1 MFKLSLKHKRA
12 IISILIILVI
22 AIILKSTLF
31 INYEFLETFTF
42 NIKFKEGTDIKYSNF
57 KFTYLDETISSDD
70 SGNIEFS
77 ATSPSSDYTIQITSG
92 NQAVIDALKNSTLKI
107 TSDNK
112 GTSPIDNGIQVTLA
126 KHIKQIVMEH
136 D

>member
-57 KFTYLDETISSDD
+57 KFTYQDETKSSDD

-77 ATSPSSDYTIQITSG
+77 AISPSSDYTIKITSD
-92 NQAVIDALKNSTLKI
+92 NQVVIDAFRNSTLKI

-112 GTSPIDNGIQVTLA
+112 GTSPIENGIQVTLD

>member
-1 MFKLSLKHKRA
+1 MFKLSLKHQRA

-31 INYEFLETFTF
+31 RNYEFLETFTF
-42 NIKFKEGTDIKYSNF
+42 NIKFKKGTDIKYSDF
-57 KFTYLDETISSDD
+57 KFTYLGETKSSDD
-70 SGNIEFS
+70 FGNIEFS
-77 ATSPSSDYTIQITSG
+77 AISPSSDYTIQITSG

-112 GTSPIDNGIQVTLA
+112 GTSPIDNGIEVTLA
-126 KHIKQIVMEH
+126 QNIKEIEMQH

>member
-1 MFKLSLKHKRA
+1 MFKLSLKHQKA

-31 INYEFLETFTF
+31 RNYEFLETFTF
-42 NIKFKEGTDIKYSNF
+42 NIKFKEGTDIKYSDF
-57 KFTYLDETISSDD
+57 KFTYQGETILSDD

-77 ATSPSSDYTIQITSG
+77 ATSPSSDYKIEITSD
-92 NQAVIDALKNSTLKI
+92 NQVVIDALKDSTLKI

-112 GTSPIDNGIQVTLA
+112 GTSPIDNGIEVTLD
-126 KHIKQIVMEH
+126 KYIKQIVMEQ

>member
-1 MFKLSLKHKRA
+1 MFKLSVKHQKA

-31 INYEFLETFTF
+31 RNYEFLETFTF
-42 NIKFKEGTDIKYSNF
+42 NIKFQEGTDIKYQDF
-57 KFTYLDETISSDD
+57 KFTYLDETKSSDD
-70 SGNIEFS
+70 SGNIKFL
-77 ATSPSSDYTIQITSG
+77 AISPSSDYKIEITSD
-92 NQAVIDALKNSTLKI
+92 NQDVVNALKDSTLKI

-112 GTSPIDNGIQVTLA
+112 GTSQIDNGIEVTLD
-126 KHIKQIVMEH
+126 KDIKQIVMEH